1 MLKHIELIIS
11 ENAEKLVY
19 EDYLKKMLQVKRNKL
34 YENMLQLNKEYEKFL
49 HGDNMPTEKIRI
61 YLQSCETNAIEI
73 GRIRGYLEDV
83 SDEDEFI

>member
-1 MLKHIELIIS
+1 MLKHVELLIS

-49 HGDNMPTEKIRI
+49 HSDNVQIERIKI
-61 YLQSCETNAIEI
+61 YLQHCETNAIEI
-73 GRIRGYLEDV
+73 GRIQEYIKDV
-83 SDEDEFI
+83 SEEDEF